1 VSAVVTVDLY
11 ELSYSGAERG
21 PLFASTTFDVC
32 AYPEARIVGV
42 EGDNPGRYGY
52 VDFDLDADEARS
64 LAAALLA
71 AALLAAADASEAT
84 A

>member
-1 VSAVVTVDLY
+1 MSAVVTVDLY

-42 EGDNPGRYGY
+42 EGASLGTAEGY
-52 VDFDLDADEARS
+52 VGFDLDADESRS
-64 LAAALLA
+64 LA
-71 AALLAAADASEAT
+71 AALLAAADASEVAP
-84 A
+84 